1 MTKQLKKTAL
11 VTFLGLNLLASCS
24 KTEDKKTSFNDLQ
37 PVAYP
42 AKSDKVVSS
51 VPTGRTVFNPVT
63 GVNEFEYLTSI
74 EKQYTLDPISV
85 VSTSNL
91 DVLYPGS
98 ILRGSSFLNAVYDP
112 LVVRNSFNP
121 VILSGTLQGNGT
133 NFTTSVS
140 PTLGAVRNAINVMK
154 SQNTIN
160 YQAVPAVIE
169 YDSEDIVN
177 EKSYAKAFE
186 LHMSVGGLFGF
197 LSANFDTS
205 SGSGSST
212 TSRYTVVR
220 VKQSFY
226 NFGIDPK
233 YYTDWINGP
242 IDLAD
247 FGTHEPV
254 YVSSVDYGRVAFI
267 RIENTQT
274 SEYNNNMVKAAVN
287 YAIPTLSAGVSVTS
301 TNEFKSLITNGK
313 VKFLVVGG
321 PVALGQQVTDYLS
334 FKAFIQ
340 QPNAQELV
348 SSSVPVGYKVRRL
361 KDNTLVDVKDIY
373 VKQIKE
379 LRSN

>member
-1 MTKQLKKTAL
+1 MKKQLTKTVSIIIAILAL
-11 VTFLGLNLLASCS
+11 MTSCS
-24 KTEDKKTSFNDLQ
+24 KNEEKQSSLNDLQ
-37 PVAYP
+37 PVTYDIKPDQIISSSRTGNTVLNP
-42 AKSDKVVSS
+42 A
-51 VPTGRTVFNPVT
+51 T

-74 EKQYTLDPISV
+74 QKQYTLDPISV

-112 LVVRNSFNP
+112 LVVRNTFNP
-121 VILSGTLQGNGT
+121 VVLSGTLQGNGT
-133 NFTTSVS
+133 SFTTSVN
-140 PTLGAVRNAINVMK
+140 PTLGAVRDAINIMK

-169 YDSEDIVN
+169 YDSEDIIN

-186 LHMSVGGLFGF
+186 LHMNVGGLFGF
-197 LSANFDTS
+197 LSANFDTNF
-205 SGSGSST
+205 GSGST
-212 TSRYTVVR
+212 TTNKYTVVR

-233 YYTDWINGP
+233 YYTDWVNGP

-274 SEYNNNMVKAAVN
+274 SEYNNNMIKSAVN
-287 YAIPTLSAGVSVTS
+287 YAIPTLSAGVSVSS
-301 TNEFKSLITNGK
+301 TNEFKSLISSGK
-313 VKFLVVGG
+313 VKFLIVGG
-321 PVALGQQVTDYLS
+321 PVSLGQQVTDYNS

-340 QPNAQELV
+340 QPNTQELV
-348 SSSVPVGYKVRRL
+348 SSSVAVGYKVRRL
-361 KDNTLVDVKDIY
+361 KDNTLVNVKDVY

-379 LRSN
+379 LRAN